1 MSKTPCC
8 GEEGSYRVK
17 RSNDLPPS
25 IRLEIIQHKMGNDNP
40 IPRPR
45 ILRNRLC
52 SSQPRNLEF
61 PRTHILWR
69 RRPFL
74 ALLEASQKRGDG
86 EEGDLVFLVGGPL
99 GGLFL
104 GFGVRFDD
112 WCGGLG
118 DIGGTC

>member
-1 MSKTPCC
+1 M
-8 GEEGSYRVK
+8 R
-17 RSNDLPPS
+17 
-25 IRLEIIQHKMGNDNP
+25 NDNP

-45 ILRNRLC
+45 ILRNRLR

-74 ALLEASQKRGDG
+74 ALPDASQKLGDG
-86 EEGDLVFLVGGPL
+86 EEGDLVFLVGSPF
-99 GGLFL
+99 GGLL
-104 GFGVRFDD
+104 FGVGVGFDD

-118 DIGGTC
+118 DVGGTCGAETL